1 MILMMFKSQILD
13 IVYAPFKVLLLNRSK
28 LACLQH
34 LR

>member
-1 MILMMFKSQILD
+1 MILLTFKTQILD
-13 IVYAPFKVLLLNRSK
+13 NVYAPFKVLLLNRGK